1 VVLVSFEDDGIRVI
15 QAAAQNPTLAHLKW
29 FGTDGVALS
38 TKLTDQVGAQLV
50 ALGGLPCTIF
60 QPAGNPQQS
69 RFVEA
74 FLKKMNEYP
83 HSYAMNAY
91 DAAWLIALAV
101 MTTGQYNGETIAKAL
116 PTIAQHYYGVT
127 GNTALDQ
134 NGDRSAGDYAIWT
147 VVQTPNGYNWTQI
160 AVYNSIT
167 DQVTRV

>member
-1 VVLVSFEDDGIRVI
+1 GIRVI

-29 FGTDGVALS
+29 FGTDGS
-38 TKLTDQVGAQLV
+38 SGSSKMAQQIGDIIV
-50 ALGGLPCTIF
+50 SLGGLPSTNWE
-60 QPAGNPQQS
+60 PASNPLQTAFKA
-69 RFVEA
+69 RFKSIYGEDPDA
-74 FLKKMNEYP
+74 Y
-83 HSYAMNAY
+83 SMNAY